1 MPRAVL
7 LRNPRALL
15 IPEVAMLIKRA
26 VEATKHAA
34 PGGIDTVAK
43 EFFDYTIDEDKFL
56 FLGMEDGTPKGL
68 EMGYFPDSALFPLPM
83 VTLIYNEGTKALTKT
98 MVKTTVDHITAN
110 GYSKF
115 WAMNATGHTD
125 KAWIRALTPKGT
137 TGRVIANVIEIAI
150 K

>member
-1 MPRAVL
+1 MPKVIL

-15 IPEVAMLIKRA
+15 VPEVAMLLKRA
-26 VEATKHAA
+26 VEGTEHVA
-34 PGGIDTVAK
+34 PGGVDTTAK
-43 EFFDYTIDEDKFL
+43 EFFDYTTDESMFL
-56 FLGMEDGTPKGL
+56 FLGMEDGAPKGL

-83 VTLIYNEGTKALTKT
+83 VTLIYNEGTKALTKAMLT
-98 MVKTTVDHITAN
+98 ATVEHISAR

-115 WAMNATGHTD
+115 WAMNATGKSD

-137 TGRVIANVIEIAI
+137 TGRVIANVIEMAI

>member
-1 MPRAVL
+1 MPKVIL

-26 VEATKHAA
+26 VEATKYAA
-34 PGGIDTVAK
+34 PGGVDTTAK
-43 EFFDYTIDEDKFL
+43 EFFDYTTDESMFL
-56 FLGMEDGTPKGL
+56 FLGMEAGASKGL
-68 EMGYFPDSALFPLPM
+68 VMGYFPDSALFPLPM
-83 VTLIYNEGTKALTKT
+83 VTLIYNEGTKALLKA
-98 MVKTTVDHITAN
+98 MSKEIVDHISAN

-125 KAWIRALTPKGT
+125 KAWIRTLTPKGT
-137 TGRVIANVIEIAI
+137 TGRVIANVIEMAI